1 MLKTR
6 EGDLLARGIKFGIIV
21 SRFNEFMV
29 QRLLEGALDAVVRH
43 GGKKEDIEI
52 VRVPGAYE
60 IPLVAKAMAKSGRYD
75 AIIALG
81 VIIRGAT
88 PHFEYIS
95 SEVAKGIAQVQLET
109 GMPIGFGIITAD
121 TIEQAIERA
130 GSKAGNK
137 GWHAALATIEMVN
150 VLRKF

>member
-95 SEVAKGIAQVQLET
+95 SEVAKGIAQV
-109 GMPIGFGIITAD
+109 
-121 TIEQAIERA
+121 
-130 GSKAGNK
+130 
-137 GWHAALATIEMVN
+137 
-150 VLRKF
+150 

>member
-6 EGDLLARGIKFGIIV
+6 EGDLLASGIKFGIIV

-88 PHFEYIS
+88 PHF
-95 SEVAKGIAQVQLET
+95 
-109 GMPIGFGIITAD
+109 
-121 TIEQAIERA
+121 
-130 GSKAGNK
+130 
-137 GWHAALATIEMVN
+137 
-150 VLRKF
+150 

>member
-6 EGDLLARGIKFGIIV
+6 EGDLLASGIKFGIIV

-95 SEVAKGIAQVQLET
+95 SEVAKGIAQVY
-109 GMPIGFGIITAD
+109 
-121 TIEQAIERA
+121 
-130 GSKAGNK
+130 
-137 GWHAALATIEMVN
+137 
-150 VLRKF
+150 